1 MLRFGNI
8 SSVDADRGLAR
19 VRFEEDGIVTALLPM
34 IGSRTSR
41 DKFYAMPDV
50 GEHVACLMDEYA
62 ENGVILGAIY
72 STKNTP
78 GEVKGQDKIGVEF
91 ASGDLIEQDRQE
103 RYLRVKMGDTEVK
116 ISQGGPSLTKS
127 NESLKTILVDLLS
140 AIMAETHPTGVGPSG
155 PPINLPQYQAI
166 QTRIN
171 QFFES

>member
-8 SSVDADRGLAR
+8 SSVDTERGLAR
-19 VRFEEDGIVTALLPM
+19 VRFEEDDIVTALLPM
-34 IGSRTSR
+34 IGARTSK

-72 STKNTP
+72 STKNVP

-91 ASGDLIEQDRQE
+91 ASGDLIEQDRGG
-103 RYLRVKMGDTEVK
+103 RYLRVKMGDSEMKV
-116 ISQGGPSLTKS
+116 SQSGHSMTKS
-127 NESLKTILVDLLS
+127 SESLKTILVDLLN

-155 PPINLPQYQAI
+155 PPINVSQYI
-166 QTRIN
+166 SIKTRIN